1 MNMIDFYNWG
11 AYNNVAT
18 ATSNV
23 TVGTYTDWGSA
34 QHINYANTITGTGR
48 YIINQG
54 TTSTPGYWITGSTTI
69 PSNYTYTPS
78 FVGVAVEDLPE
89 ITTDE
94 LLELL
99 SGEYS

>member
-1 MNMIDFYNWG
+1 MNMIDFYNWC

-18 ATSNV
+18 NTTGATVSA
-23 TVGTYTDWGSA
+23 YTDWESA
-34 QHINYANTITGTGR
+34 QHINYANTTTGTGR

-54 TTSTPGYWITGSTTI
+54 TTSTTGYWITGSTTI
-69 PSNYTYTPS
+69 PSSYTYTPS